1 MRAEKQILTKEY
13 AARLN
18 ASPFFIVIGYQGLKV
33 SHFSELRQRLQKAG
47 AEVHVVKNS
56 IFRIAAKEAGV
67 AELNGSLAGQMA
79 VVTGQKDISAAAKA
93 LKNFAAEFDKLKIK
107 FGFLNNSAFGRSW
120 NHRAGGFAEPR
131 RFARENFGTARCSGD
146 EAGDFDQHARVAVG
160 AGHQGE
166 IGEIRINNFR
176 FEISNRRNNKQQ
188 QRKSSV
194 CRP

>member
-93 LKNFAAEFDKLKIK
+93 LKNFAAEFDKLKVK
-107 FGFLNNSAFGRSW
+107 FGFLNNSRL
-120 NHRAGGFAEPR
+120 E
-131 RFARENFGTARCSGD
+131 
-146 EAGDFDQHARVAVG
+146 EAGIIALADLPSLDVLRAKILGLLVAP
-160 AGHQGE
+160 ATKLA
-166 IGEIRINNFR
+166 ILINTPASQLAQV
-176 FEISNRRNNKQQ
+176 IKA
-188 QRKSSV
+188 KSEKSE
-194 CRP
+194 